1 VRLTIEVIAKD
12 GPSVTARVMLLNDSF
27 EPVTFDRTLL
37 VGPNLQFK
45 GAGMIPVS
53 TESRAGKGETSK
65 VTLNPWCFYGRDRT
79 FEAAGTAPEATFH
92 AYLLSEPG
100 PMLPKG
106 PGGDAEASILAEP
119 VRV

>member
-37 VGPNLQFK
+37 VGPNLQFR

-53 TESRAGKGETSK
+53 T
-65 VTLNPWCFYGRDRT
+65 
-79 FEAAGTAPEATFH
+79 
-92 AYLLSEPG
+92 
-100 PMLPKG
+100 
-106 PGGDAEASILAEP
+106 
-119 VRV
+119 